1 MQPPAR
7 APGGYIYFSR
17 FFVTG
22 LSLAWFMAGFSLRR
36 LFAAADTFISYATT
50 IFKFLILITAFLIVS
65 VYDYCS
71 KVVTKK
77 QLYHFNRVFSATAH
91 KKTYVTLPGVEP
103 EPPEWSPFR
112 VPSSLA
118 LSAEL

>member
-50 IFKFLILITAFLIVS
+50 IFKFLILMAIPTSWWMAPIAQ
-65 VYDYCS
+65 
-71 KVVTKK
+71 K
-77 QLYHFNRVFSATAH
+77 
-91 KKTYVTLPGVEP
+91 LPRI
-103 EPPEWSPFR
+103 F
-112 VPSSLA
+112 
-118 LSAEL
+118 